1 MSLDTKTKYP
11 YLHSGELY
19 IANDSKLMREQR
31 ECLKTMKLFNLCD
44 VDDFEHRATLLKE
57 MCWQVGENCFIE
69 GRMIMNFGGNHLILG
84 NNVYINH
91 DFCAVDDTFITI
103 GDFTMIGP
111 RVTIATAQH
120 PEDPELR
127 AKGYQ
132 FNKPVFIGKNVWIG
146 ANVVICP
153 GVTIGDGSIIG
164 AGAVVN
170 KDIPENVIAVGVP
183 CHVLRPLRPE
193 DRSNLNMY

>member
-1 MSLDTKTKYP
+1 MFLDTKTKFP
-11 YLHSGELY
+11 FLHTGELY
-19 IANDSKLMREQR
+19 ASGMPELIAEQRKCLKAMKEFNACDPDEFAKREELLRQMCWSVGSGCFVEGLMR
-31 ECLKTMKLFNLCD
+31 
-44 VDDFEHRATLLKE
+44 
-57 MCWQVGENCFIE
+57 
-69 GRMIMNFGGNHLILG
+69 MNFGGNHLILG

-103 GDFTMIGP
+103 GDGTMVGP

-127 AKGYQ
+127 SKSYQ
-132 FNKPVFIGKNVWIG
+132 YNAPVTIGKNVWIG

-164 AGAVVN
+164 AGAVVT
-170 KDIPENVIAVGVP
+170 KDIPADVLAVGVP
-183 CHVLRPLRPE
+183 CRVLRRTEPE
-193 DRSNLNMY
+193 DRSNIRF